1 MKSHKYISQ
10 IHKFVGLIIGI
21 QILLW
26 TAGGFVMS
34 FFDIER
40 VRGEHLIAAQAPL
53 PLPPAALPASVRAVA
68 GNRDI
73 DSVTLEYRFDRP
85 IAEISFLDGGR
96 ALVDLD
102 SGRLLSPL
110 DANWARRIAKI
121 DYAGDGDIRAM
132 ELIREDP
139 PQEYRG
145 PLPVWRVTLADEEE
159 TTLYISPETGRVLAR
174 RNDIWRLYDFFW
186 MLHIMDYEERVDF
199 NHPLLV
205 GAAIVAFLMALS
217 GLVMLF
223 WRLGRRDFAWI
234 GIARTRRQ

>member
-10 IHKFVGLIIGI
+10 IHKFVGLVIGI

-40 VRGEHLIAAQAPL
+40 VRGEHLIAAQAPQ
-53 PLPPAALPASVRAVA
+53 PVPPAALPASVRAVA

-73 DSVTLEYRFDRP
+73 DSVTLEFRFDRP
-85 IAEISFLDGGR
+85 LAEVIFADGSR
-96 ALVDLD
+96 ALVDLA

-110 DANWARRIAKI
+110 DGAWVRRIAKA
-121 DYAGDGDIRAM
+121 DYAGDADIAAM
-132 ELIREDP
+132 ELIRADP

-145 PLPVWRVTLADEEE
+145 PLPVWHVALADDEE

-205 GAAIVAFLMALS
+205 TAAVIAFLMALS
-217 GLVMLF
+217 GILLLL

-234 GIARTRRQ
+234 GIARTGRR